1 VKAAFGTPPDGVA
14 MSRRAFDYPFRRTG
28 MRMKVMVCAIAAFAA
43 VGISSNA
50 QAQVFSPSYLA
61 PRVANELGIYV
72 SDSPGDVTAEGS
84 LRANFS
90 GTMLG
95 LRAGI
100 ADMDDAQLTIGGELL
115 HPLTVTNA
123 PLDFAVTGAAQALIG
138 DVKLAGFS
146 LGLDIGHTFVS
157 PGLTVSPYIHPRIAL
172 SGGYG
177 DEGEMDADLLADLG
191 VNVDLAPNLSL
202 RLGIGLTG
210 PVSNWGFGAAW
221 RR

>member
-1 VKAAFGTPPDGVA
+1 
-14 MSRRAFDYPFRRTG
+14 
-28 MRMKVMVCAIAAFAA
+28 MRMKVTLGAVAILVA
-43 VGISSNA
+43 VAISSRA
-50 QAQVFSPSYLA
+50 EAQVFSPSYMA
-61 PRVANELGIYV
+61 PKLANELGVYV

-100 ADMDDAQLTIGGELL
+100 ADVEDAQLTIGGELL
-115 HPLTVTNA
+115 HPLSVSSA

-146 LGLDIGHTFVS
+146 LGLDVGHTFIS
-157 PGLTVSPYIHPRIAL
+157 PGLSVTPYIHPRIAL

>member
-1 VKAAFGTPPDGVA
+1 
-14 MSRRAFDYPFRRTG
+14 
-28 MRMKVMVCAIAAFAA
+28 MRMKVMMCAMAIVAA
-43 VGISSNA
+43 VGVSSDA
-50 QAQVFSPSYLA
+50 AAQVFSPSYLA
-61 PRVANELGIYV
+61 PRVASELGIYV

-100 ADMDDAQLTIGGELL
+100 ADMTDAQLTIGGELL
-115 HPLTVTNA
+115 HPLAVSSA

-138 DVKLAGFS
+138 DVKLAGFT
-146 LGLDIGHTFVS
+146 LGLDIGHTFAS
-157 PGLTVSPYIHPRIAL
+157 PGLNVTPYIHPRIAL
-172 SGGYG
+172 AGSYG
-177 DEGEMDADLLADLG
+177 DQGEMDADLLADLG